1 MHLKYALFVNNSLKM
16 SVSNFGQT
24 MSDVR
29 GYLRPEEI
37 RTLIESTRNLR
48 DRTILWLLWAT
59 GCRLS
64 ELLMLKVEDIALE
77 DRVLYM
83 WTLKRREQ
91 RRYQRIVL
99 VDDATIDLIK
109 KYMKTYSITKGA
121 LIRISK
127 RRVRQIVYETGVAA
141 GIPRVGTKKI
151 HPHHFRHSHC
161 VAWVRAN
168 PSMEG
173 LRKLQQRL
181 GHASIATTAHYLQ
194 FAFSEQQLEVDSVLG
209 EILSP
214 GISFRSE

>member
-1 MHLKYALFVNNSLKM
+1 M
-16 SVSNFGQT
+16 SDFNISQT

-64 ELLMLKVEDIALE
+64 ELLMLTVEDISLNE
-77 DRVLYM
+77 KVLYM

-91 RRYQRIVL
+91 RRFQRIVL
-99 VDDATIDLIK
+99 VDNSTIGLIK
-109 KYMKTYSITKGA
+109 DYMKTYNVRAGP
-121 LIRISK
+121 LIQIKK

-141 GIPRVGTKKI
+141 GIPRVGSKRI
-151 HPHHFRHSHC
+151 HPHHLRHSHC

-181 GHASIATTAHYLQ
+181 GHASISTTAHYLQ
-194 FAFSEQQLEVDSVLG
+194 FAFSEQRSEVDSVLG
-209 EILSP
+209 ELLSTSKGNP
-214 GISFRSE
+214 KEEGDACA

>member
-1 MHLKYALFVNNSLKM
+1 MDDF
-16 SVSNFGQT
+16 NFGQT

-48 DRTILWLLWAT
+48 DRTILWLLWAS

-83 WTLKRREQ
+83 WTLKRRKQ
-91 RRYQRIVL
+91 RRFQRIVL

-109 KYMKTYSITKGA
+109 KYMKTYSITSGA

-141 GIPRVGTKKI
+141 GIP
-151 HPHHFRHSHC
+151 
-161 VAWVRAN
+161 
-168 PSMEG
+168 
-173 LRKLQQRL
+173 Q
-181 GHASIATTAHYLQ
+181 
-194 FAFSEQQLEVDSVLG
+194 
-209 EILSP
+209 P
-214 GISFRSE
+214 GCL